1 MRISF
6 IGTQNVGKS
15 SVIQE
20 FIKKY
25 PMFKLPEKSYRD
37 VIKEQNLDIN
47 ENGTLESQKI
57 IRDVLVDMALE
68 NAGKTHTVHDRT
80 VLDNLAYTLWLGEY
94 DKLEGTDDEIS
105 DFIATTILLVK
116 ESMKFYDIIFWIPI
130 NPNIPLVAKENR
142 SLNLEYRQEIDN
154 IFDGFYEHYK
164 SNSGLLFDK
173 EDQPC
178 VIKLEGE
185 LQQRMDTIAMY
196 IADDG
201 GLVET
206 ERSAIADLETAW
218 EEEQLRRQVR

>member
-6 IGTQNVGKS
+6 VGTQNVGKS
-15 SVIQE
+15 TLIQE
-20 FIKKY
+20 FINKY
-25 PMFKLPEKSYRD
+25 PMFSIPEKSYRD

-57 IRDVLVDMALE
+57 IRDVLVDMALD
-68 NAGKTHTVHDRT
+68 NAGKSHIVHDRT
-80 VLDNLAYTLWLGEY
+80 VLDNLAYTLWLAEY
-94 DKLEGTDDEIS
+94 DKLRGTDDEIS
-105 DFIATTILLVK
+105 EFIATSILLVK

-130 NPNIPLVAKENR
+130 NHNIPVVAKENR

-164 SNSGLLFDK
+164 TNSGLLFDK
-173 EDQPC
+173 ENQPC

-185 LQQRMDTIAMY
+185 LQQRMDTIALY
-196 IADDG
+196 IAEDG
-201 GLVET
+201 ELVEN
-206 ERSAIADLETAW
+206 EGSAITDLQTAW